1 MASNPMLLYL
11 LNAERLRLPDA
22 QRLAE
27 PTLLGARPKSF
38 RPFVPICLPAGTIMQ
53 GSDLARGEFH
63 HGASTTGSGRGTYSA
78 AGRAAAGARSGGCGG
93 APLVRRAAGGVGVLE
108 PSRALCPAGGA
119 GLPARA
125 WAGTGR
131 PTRLA

>member
-38 RPFVPICLPAGTIMQ
+38 RPFGPICLPAGTIMQ
-53 GSDLARGEFH
+53 GSDRARGEFH
-63 HGASTTGSGRGTYSA
+63 HGASTTGAAGATYPA
-78 AGRAAAGARSGGCGG
+78 AGRAPAGASSDGCVA
-93 APLVRRAAGGVGVLE
+93 APLLPRAAG
-108 PSRALCPAGGA
+108 
-119 GLPARA
+119 
-125 WAGTGR
+125 W
-131 PTRLA
+131 